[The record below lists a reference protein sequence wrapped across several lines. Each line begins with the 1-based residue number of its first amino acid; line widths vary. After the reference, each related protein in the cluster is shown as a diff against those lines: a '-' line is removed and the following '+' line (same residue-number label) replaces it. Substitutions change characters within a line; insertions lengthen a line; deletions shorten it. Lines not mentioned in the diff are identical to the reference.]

1 MEDAILENTVAE
13 KEESSAPA
21 YEATEVNT
29 DASDAPDAT
38 EATEATAADP
48 DYEALASA
56 DLSDL
61 KAQFPAL
68 SELTS
73 LTELPEPIRYAELRE
88 LGLSPREAYL
98 ATGGAVRKKSDNRS
112 HLFSAVPRT
121 SALGKD
127 LPTSEQM
134 AEARRIFSDL
144 SDEQIYR
151 LYKKV
156 TI

>member
-1 MEDAILENTVAE
+1 MEDALLERAE
-13 KEESSAPA
+13 EVKEEAIAPESGTGEESASPLA
-21 YEATEVNT
+21 EEM
-29 DASDAPDAT
+29 PDAEDT
-38 EATEATAADP
+38 
-48 DYEALASA
+48 DYAALADA

-68 SELTS
+68 ADLTS
-73 LTELPEPIRYAELRE
+73 LTDLPEPIRYAELRE

-134 AEARRIFSDL
+134 AEARRLFSDL

-156 TI
+156 SN